1 MTARTVLVA
10 DIGKSTTRLAPW
22 REGTA
27 SAPAT
32 AAGIAGLATPGGAED
47 AMNRL
52 QECLD
57 RLASA
62 GSDGREYDAVAVGV
76 AGALAAPTA
85 ADELADALSSRWRM
99 PACVTSDVVTAHLGA
114 LGGAAGTIL
123 VAGTGAVAWSLSPDG
138 ESRLADGLG
147 PDVGDRG
154 SGYWIGRAGISAA
167 IGDAGSSPTTLTGR
181 WRTHTGSL
189 ATAALDTGSLDTG
202 GPGPGGELDEPLTVA
217 AVASFARVVLD
228 AADDGDRVADAIV
241 ARAIDELVATACTA
255 SNAGDP
261 VACLGGLTQHASFAR
276 RLHTALQAAG
286 RRPQPP
292 AATALD
298 GAALAVT
305 VDGLPHERLLHR
317 AL

>member
-27 SAPAT
+27 SAPVT
-32 AAGIAGLATPGGAED
+32 TAGIAGLATPGGAAD
-47 AMNRL
+47 AMGRL

-57 RLASA
+57 RLESG
-62 GSDGREYDAVAVGV
+62 GSDSVHYDAVAVGA
-76 AGALAAPTA
+76 AGALAAPAAA
-85 ADELADALSSRWRM
+85 ADLARTLSSRWRM

-147 PDVGDRG
+147 PELGDRG

-167 IGDAGSSPTTLTGR
+167 TGGDSSPTRLTDR
-181 WRTHTGSL
+181 WRTHTG
-189 ATAALDTGSLDTG
+189 AREA
-202 GPGPGGELDEPLTVA
+202 GGEVETSLSVA

-228 AADDGDRVADAIV
+228 AADDGDPVADAIV
-241 ARAIDELVATACTA
+241 ARAIDELVATACSA
-255 SNAGDP
+255 SDAGDP

-305 VDGLPHERLLHR
+305 ADGLPHERLLHR